1 MCQESRV
8 DEPRVVEVVRDEEEP
23 HPLGEAAPREENR
36 FSGVLAA
43 LDGLR
48 DIVFRSAEG
57 EDDPD
62 IRVALAIRALGE
74 NAANN
79 QLTDDQLIATVFLLR
94 TLVLG

>member
-8 DEPRVVEVVRDEEEP
+8 NEPRVEEVVRGEGER
-23 HPLGEAAPREENR
+23 HPLGEAVPRGEDQTH
-36 FSGVLAA
+36 GILLA

-48 DIVFRSAEG
+48 DIVLRSAEG

-62 IRVALAIRALGE
+62 VRVALAIRALGE

-79 QLTDDQLIATVFLLR
+79 RLTEDQLLATVFLLR
-94 TLVLG
+94 TLLLG